1 MTRLDHHV
9 PRVGASERTQCSHW
23 QPVVLLTYN
32 CAKGY
37 LGCSSLSKVLDVSS
51 FQGEKLGMHSSLS
64 TLRQVRKTSCQFSLL
79 APPGDSRLKVIPKA
93 AEAAPGGI

>member
-51 FQGEKLGMHSSLS
+51 FQG
-64 TLRQVRKTSCQFSLL
+64 
-79 APPGDSRLKVIPKA
+79 
-93 AEAAPGGI
+93 

>member
-37 LGCSSLSKVLDVSS
+37 LGCSSLSKVLYVSS

-64 TLRQVRKTSCQFSLL
+64 TLRQVRKTSCQFSPL